1 MKCNIISPME
11 KNNQIKKVMII
22 TSYIEGEQCRINDLI
37 SSTPA
42 DFIICADGGLKYAQ
56 KAGVIP
62 DLAVGD
68 FDSLGHDPRGVNVIK
83 VPVEK
88 DDTDLQLALSIAVE
102 KGAGEIT
109 IIGGIGGRVDHT
121 IGNIQNIVHYSANNV
136 EINMIDPMQSITVQ
150 RPGTR
155 IYKGCSGMKF
165 SAFAHTAE
173 VTGLTYKG
181 AYYPL
186 ENHTITNTFPLGISN
201 EFTDSQIEVTFKTG
215 ILIVVRTLL

>member
-1 MKCNIISPME
+1 ME

-22 TSYIEGEQCRINDLI
+22 TSYIEGEQSRINDLI

-102 KGAGEIT
+102 KGVGEI
-109 IIGGIGGRVDHT
+109 
-121 IGNIQNIVHYSANNV
+121 
-136 EINMIDPMQSITVQ
+136 
-150 RPGTR
+150 
-155 IYKGCSGMKF
+155 
-165 SAFAHTAE
+165 
-173 VTGLTYKG
+173 
-181 AYYPL
+181 
-186 ENHTITNTFPLGISN
+186 
-201 EFTDSQIEVTFKTG
+201 
-215 ILIVVRTLL
+215 LLQMYIRHG